1 MLATVTWLAR
11 AGGCVLIGVAT
22 FAYSPATG
30 GDLVVQI
37 VAYTLSVV
45 VIGGWLLLDLHLWHL
60 PGPGLMLGLG
70 VMAAAA
76 GVACTTANGGAL
88 IGFSAIAALAAGMD
102 TARLPG
108 WVVTSTAVLAVEVGA
123 IIFSADPA
131 RALGYPLI
139 VIVAFIGGGNRRAY
153 LVQTQQSAALLAQL
167 EALRAEQRHGA
178 MLDERTRI
186 AREIHDVLAHS
197 LGALGIHIQVV
208 RAVLTDHHDIGRA
221 LGLLE
226 QAQRMATDGL
236 VETRR
241 AVQALRGDTTGLDEQ
256 IGDLAQTHRNRHH
269 TSVDFQIEGQPVT
282 LTPEAT
288 LALSRTAQEALV
300 NTAKHA
306 PDQPVQIRL
315 TYDQDRVGLAISNTL
330 ATSGPAHGEVIGASS
345 SVNGGYGLIGMRER
359 LLLINGTL
367 TTGSDQRCWTV
378 TAQVPQ

>member
-11 AGGCVLIGVAT
+11 AGGCILIGVVT
-22 FAYSPATG
+22 FAYI
-30 GDLVVQI
+30 LVVQLA
-37 VAYTLSVV
+37 AYVLSVA
-45 VIGGWLLLDLHLWHL
+45 VIGCWLLIDLHFWHL
-60 PGPGLMLGLG
+60 PGPVLTLGLG
-70 VMAAAA
+70 VMAVAA
-76 GVACTTANGGAL
+76 GVACTTAHGGAL

-102 TARLPG
+102 TAPLSG
-108 WVVTSTAVLAVEVGA
+108 WGVTAFAVLAVEVGA
-123 IIFSADPA
+123 VVFSADSA
-131 RALGYPLI
+131 SILGYPLI
-139 VIVAFIGGGNRRAY
+139 VIVAFIGGRNRRAY
-153 LVQTQQSAALLAQL
+153 FVQTQQSATLLTQL

-178 MLDERTRI
+178 VLDERTRI

-197 LGALGIHIQVV
+197 LGALGIQIQVV
-208 RAVLTDHHDIGRA
+208 RALLTDHRDIDRA

-241 AVQALRGDTTGLDEQ
+241 AVQALRGDTAGLDEQ
-256 IGDLAQTHRNRHH
+256 IDDLAQTHRNRHH
-269 TSVDFQIEGQPVT
+269 ASVDLQIEGQPMA

-288 LALSRTAQEALV
+288 LALSRMAQEALV

-306 PDQPVQIRL
+306 PHQPVQIHL
-315 TYDQDRVGLAISNTL
+315 TYDTGRVRLAISNTL
-330 ATSGPAHGEVIGASS
+330 ATSPAVHGEGSGVFS

-367 TTGSDQRCWTV
+367 TAGSDQRCWTV

>member
-108 WVVTSTAVLAVEVGA
+108 WVVTATAVLAVEVGA
-123 IIFSADPA
+123 IIFSTDPA

-167 EALRAEQRHGA
+167 
-178 MLDERTRI
+178 
-186 AREIHDVLAHS
+186 
-197 LGALGIHIQVV
+197 
-208 RAVLTDHHDIGRA
+208 
-221 LGLLE
+221 
-226 QAQRMATDGL
+226 
-236 VETRR
+236 
-241 AVQALRGDTTGLDEQ
+241 
-256 IGDLAQTHRNRHH
+256 
-269 TSVDFQIEGQPVT
+269 
-282 LTPEAT
+282 
-288 LALSRTAQEALV
+288 
-300 NTAKHA
+300 
-306 PDQPVQIRL
+306 
-315 TYDQDRVGLAISNTL
+315 
-330 ATSGPAHGEVIGASS
+330 
-345 SVNGGYGLIGMRER
+345 
-359 LLLINGTL
+359 
-367 TTGSDQRCWTV
+367 
-378 TAQVPQ
+378 